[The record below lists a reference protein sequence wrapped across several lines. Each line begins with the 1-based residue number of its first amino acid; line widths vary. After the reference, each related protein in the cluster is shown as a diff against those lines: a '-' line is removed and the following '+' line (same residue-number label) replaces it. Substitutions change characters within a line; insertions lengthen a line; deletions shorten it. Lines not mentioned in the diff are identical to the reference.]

1 MCGAK
6 QNYFYI
12 INRRDWVGWGPDRRT
27 LPNADGLELGDPR
40 LAYDFALATSTLVD
54 TLRRGIYPVLA
65 RWRWRQGE
73 LLQLPKKEVVCLSSI
88 SPLAVA

>member
-12 INRRDWVGWGPDRRT
+12 TKCRDWVGWGSDRRT
-27 LPNADGLELGDPR
+27 LPNANSLELGDPR
-40 LAYDFALATSTLVD
+40 LAYGFALATSTLVD

-65 RWRWRQGE
+65 QWRWRQGE
-73 LLQLPKKEVVCLSSI
+73 LLQLPKKGVVRSYRPFR
-88 SPLAVA
+88 PLP

>member
-27 LPNADGLELGDPR
+27 LPNADSLELGDPR
-40 LAYDFALATSTLVD
+40 LAYGFALATSTLV
-54 TLRRGIYPVLA
+54 LSWRGGDGGKANCCSY
-65 RWRWRQGE
+65 
-73 LLQLPKKEVVCLSSI
+73 
-88 SPLAVA
+88 